1 MKKIGFIIFLN
12 IIACISVYSQVIPDS
27 VKFRLLEPYDF
38 HLQYLRTDPALLVD
52 VREVFEYRG
61 RRIREAVNIP
71 SSGNLDFAA
80 DTIDKE
86 CALFLYC
93 TSGFRSNRVA
103 RFFYDKGFRKLY
115 SLDGGITRWKKEGME
130 VVKRTKRR
138 RDEGRK

>member
-1 MKKIGFIIFLN
+1 MKKIWFIIFLN
-12 IIACISVYSQVIPDS
+12 IIACISAYSQDITDS
-27 VKFRLLEPYDF
+27 VKFKLLEPYDF
-38 HLQYLRTDPALLVD
+38 HLQYLKTDQALLVD

-61 RRIREAVNIP
+61 KRIRDAVNIP

-93 TSGFRSNRVA
+93 TTDYRSNRVA
-103 RFFYDKGFRKLY
+103 RVFYEKGFRKIY
-115 SLDGGITRWKKEGME
+115 SLEGGIARWKKEGMP

-138 RDEGRK
+138 RD